1 MRYMVD
7 TNICIH
13 LMQHHP
19 PEVLER
25 FARLQLGDVVMSV
38 VTFAELRFGVSRLPA
53 ETGEAAQADRALA
66 SLIEDIPV
74 LQFDERAAVS
84 YGVLRAAVRDRQR
97 NALDRLIAAHALAE
111 ELTLVTNNEADFK
124 ACPGLRL
131 ENWVG

>member
-1 MRYMVD
+1 MVD
-7 TNICIH
+7 TNICIY
-13 LMQHHP
+13 LMQHSS

-25 FARLQLGDVVMSV
+25 FAQLQLGDVVMSV
-38 VTFAELRFGVSRLPA
+38 VTFAELRFGVSRLSI
-53 ETGEAAQADRALA
+53 ETGEAAQAGQALS

-74 LQFDERAAVS
+74 LSFDERAAVS

-97 NALDRLIAAHALAE
+97 NALDRLIAAHAKAE

-124 ACPGLRL
+124 VYPGLKL

>member
-1 MRYMVD
+1 MRYMID

-13 LMQHHP
+13 LMQHNP
-19 PEVLER
+19 PEALER

-38 VTFAELRFGVSRLPA
+38 VTFAELRFGVSRLPV

-124 ACPGLRL
+124 AYPGLNL
-131 ENWVG
+131 ENWVS